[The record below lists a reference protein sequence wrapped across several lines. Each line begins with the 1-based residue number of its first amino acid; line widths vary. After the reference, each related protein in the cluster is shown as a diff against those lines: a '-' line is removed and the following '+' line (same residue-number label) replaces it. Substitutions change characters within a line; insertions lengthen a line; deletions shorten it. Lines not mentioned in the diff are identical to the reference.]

1 MTRHVRSWAL
11 AVLPAFAMKR
21 IMNTKLFFARAMTL
35 ALVAGGLV
43 ASLPTEA
50 MATNRTWTNGS
61 ALAGNNRRK
70 WGTTAQFA
78 TNWSSVGVNTFT
90 NPTSADTAVF
100 LGASGPTF
108 SPAIQSANVPV
119 GKMTF
124 GGTTQY
130 SFTGNSVAL
139 FGDGLTPNVGI
150 SNDASGKTQTFD
162 GVTVSSGTIHA
173 NSTAGGTLSLSSVDL
188 QGNTFAV
195 GGAATVTE
203 LTGSAGS
210 TYEAKSGSQSVAF
223 ANGNA
228 VGTLKVSGAT
238 VSSSGDRNGTFLD
251 IQGGSY
257 GGSATF
263 LRTSITGGQFDL
275 SDSYG
280 LLDLT
285 GTTGASYSQGAA
297 GLTKMG
303 VGYDGTDPLFS
314 RVITQAG
321 AGFSLGGG
329 LLLNGAGMPSTP
341 LAVGLTWD
349 LFQGVNFTS
358 GSASPLNTPS
368 NFLALVLEDLGSGSP
383 YAGTF
388 TQFGQGWR
396 SPTATD
402 GTYLEFQ
409 AASGN
414 LVVVGSAVPEIDPAM
429 GSSALSLVA
438 GVLAMIEQRRRRAML
453 VA

>member
-1 MTRHVRSWAL
+1 MTRRVRSSAL
-11 AVLPAFAMKR
+11 AALPAFAMKR
-21 IMNTKLFFARAMTL
+21 IMKTKLFFARAMAL

-50 MATNRTWTNGS
+50 MAANRTWNNAS
-61 ALAGNNRRK
+61 SSPSGNRGK

-78 TNWSSVGVNTFT
+78 TNWSGVA
-90 NPTSADTAVF
+90 NPTSADTALFQGNNGV
-100 LGASGPTF
+100 SPTI
-108 SPAIQSANVPV
+108 AIQSANVPV
-119 GKMTF
+119 GKLTF
-124 GGTTQY
+124 GGTTAY
-130 SFTGNSVAL
+130 SFTDNSVAL
-139 FGDGLTPNVGI
+139 FGDSSTPKVGI
-150 SNDASGKTQTFD
+150 SNDASGKTQTFA
-162 GVTVSSGTIHA
+162 GVTVNSGTIHA
-173 NSTAGGTLSLSSVDL
+173 NSTAGGALSLSSVNL

-195 GGAATVTE
+195 GGAATVGS

-210 TYEAKSGSQSVAF
+210 TYEAKSGSQNVAF

-238 VSSSGDRNGTFLD
+238 VSSSGDRGGTFLD
-251 IQGGSY
+251 IQSGSHT
-257 GGSATF
+257 GSGTF
-263 LRTSITGGQFDL
+263 LRTSITGGTLDL
-275 SDSYG
+275 SSAAT
-280 LLDLT
+280 LT
-285 GTTGASYSQGAA
+285 LVATTGASYSQGTS
-297 GLTKMG
+297 GLTKMD
-303 VGYDGTDPLFS
+303 VGYNGSAATYS
-314 RVITQAG
+314 SVSIATG

-329 LLLNGAGMPSTP
+329 LLLDGAGMPSTP
-341 LAVGLTWD
+341 LAVGLIWD
-349 LFQGVNFTS
+349 LFQGVNFTN

-368 NFLALVLEDLGSGSP
+368 NFSSFVLADSASGSP

-388 TQFGQGWR
+388 TPFGQGWK
-396 SPTATD
+396 SPLATD

-429 GSSALSLVA
+429 GGSALSLVA

>member
-50 MATNRTWTNGS
+50 MATDRTWTNAS
-61 ALAGNNRRK
+61 NFSNRNK

-78 TNWSSVGVNTFT
+78 NNWSGIT

-100 LGASGPTF
+100 LGNNLASSGI
-108 SPAIQSANVPV
+108 AIQSANVPV
-119 GKMTF
+119 GKLTF

-130 SFTGNSVAL
+130 IFTGTSVAL

-195 GGAATVTE
+195 GGAATVTG

-314 RVITQAG
+314 QVITQAG

-368 NFLALVLEDLGSGSP
+368 NFLALVLED
-383 YAGTF
+383 
-388 TQFGQGWR
+388 
-396 SPTATD
+396 
-402 GTYLEFQ
+402 
-409 AASGN
+409 
-414 LVVVGSAVPEIDPAM
+414 
-429 GSSALSLVA
+429 
-438 GVLAMIEQRRRRAML
+438 
-453 VA
+453 

>member
-1 MTRHVRSWAL
+1 
-11 AVLPAFAMKR
+11 MKR
-21 IMNTKLFFARAMTL
+21 IMDTKLFFARAMTL

-61 ALAGNNRRK
+61 ALAGNNRQK

-78 TNWSSVGVNTFT
+78 TNWSSVGVNTFA

-100 LGASGPTF
+100 LGNNGASPSIT
-108 SPAIQSANVPV
+108 IQSANVPV

-130 SFTGNSVAL
+130 SFTGTSVAL

-150 SNDASGKTQTFD
+150 SNDASGKTQTFA

-195 GGAATVTE
+195 GGAANVTK

-275 SDSYG
+275 SDGYG
-280 LLDLT
+280 LLDLLD
-285 GTTGASYSQGAA
+285 TTGATYSQGAA
-297 GLTKMG
+297 GLTKMR

-314 RVITQAG
+314 TVITYPG

-329 LLLNGAGMPSTP
+329 LLLNGAGMTSTP

-358 GSASPLNTPS
+358 GSASLLNNPS
-368 NFLALVLEDLGSGSP
+368 NFLALVLEDSGSGSP
-383 YAGTF
+383 YAGAF
-388 TQFGQGWR
+388 TLFGQGWR

-414 LVVVGSAVPEIDPAM
+414 LVVVAPEPPSGVPEIDPAM

-438 GVLAMIEQRRRRAML
+438 GVLAMIEQRRRRAAL